1 MKLSWLIQKPWVVN
15 IQSRAFWAIGKDPE
29 VELLRFVRG
38 FPATDEPYLT
48 KYRVKPSAPL
58 IKMIIAKTKNYFHQE
73 HMVKLE
79 NFNRMSV
86 AL

>member
-1 MKLSWLIQKPWVVN
+1 M
-15 IQSRAFWAIGKDPE
+15 GKEPYD
-29 VELLRFVRG
+29 ELVKFFRG
-38 FPATDEPYLT
+38 FPANNEPYLT
-48 KYRVKPSAPL
+48 KYRVKPNAPL
-58 IKMIIAKTKNYFHQE
+58 IKMIIAKTKNYLHQE